1 VVEQE
6 IVNLFVGGSSPS
18 SGASEED
25 KMEESKITWT
35 EHHGSVGGFP
45 VKVTKYWEGLYEGK
59 RICWITPQS
68 DGTDDGSWKLSKSGP
83 PSENGYIIR
92 DKNLSVLKETL
103 AKIGGAHE

>member
-1 VVEQE
+1 
-6 IVNLFVGGSSPS
+6 
-18 SGASEED
+18 
-25 KMEESKITWT
+25 MEESKITWT